1 MVAALEGNSMLCR
14 HLGDLWSRRRIH
26 IRICDLVSLT
36 LSLFSL
42 IYYSSKRPSRL
53 GQEMGVD
60 LRSHH
65 TCNVYSVFHQPI
77 T

>member
-26 IRICDLVSLT
+26 IRNCDLVSLS

-42 IYYSSKRPSRL
+42 IYHSSKQPSHL
-53 GQEMGVD
+53 G
-60 LRSHH
+60 
-65 TCNVYSVFHQPI
+65 
-77 T
+77 